1 MTTFAVTDPDHTIA
15 AINYLLANLG
25 TGSGS
30 GNANTG
36 NALIVNTTT
45 GVIGIGGST
54 TVQSYYYRYVNIRY
68 ADTSTGGGFSTT
80 PTNKS
85 YYGVLNNND
94 PSPATL
100 TNPASYQWF
109 RVTGGFGTTK
119 FLFYS
124 TYGGRQVQF
133 RADTSA
139 PNTFFKQV
147 GTTAI
152 DLDFILSSQA
162 LPTIVLT
169 AYQRS
174 NTAPPT
180 PTGGTYN
187 FSTLAFTPPSG
198 GWGNSVPTGNAPFYT
213 TQNTFIAPV
222 TGNTSGPS
230 LSWTTPVITGQNGN
244 NGSNGTSVFS
254 YTVYQQSATTPV
266 TPSGGTYNFATVTG
280 TPPIGWLN
288 TPVSTS
294 NNSIFSSTAQAYSN
308 TANGIWIGNTSSWSA
323 PVQFTGAGGT
333 PGTRGPV
340 PMAYVITVADPTTSP
355 GNQSSVLTAQWV
367 ASRTSL
373 VPPIGTGLN
382 PPVAGDTADFSWAS
396 NAAKSAV
403 YTYNGTTWNSAV
415 GQVIN
420 GNVFVTGSVNA
431 SALNANDV
439 YALTLRGGAV
449 TPGVY
454 AGTGYWFEAN
464 TGNAYIAGNLKIGNN
479 VSIGNNLSI
488 GSGVT
493 IGGLAT
499 NGNLN
504 SNTVGTTQIQPGSVT
519 TNSISAN
526 YVYAGN
532 IISTGATLNSN
543 TSPGYWLAYQSG
555 DARFGGNVSIGNNLV
570 VGNLITASSLNANVV
585 TYNNIVSGTV
595 PPPQGAGF
603 YLPTTLNLSG
613 AGSYDWNY
621 VSGGAYGYYK
631 SLSYITIPVTS
642 SMAQVLNSSGIR
654 YQIGFS
660 CNISAAN
667 IIPSSSGPT
676 FYLFTNVQQT
686 GTTYGGSNQIY
697 MIPSGASPVPSGGS
711 NNPGSLSSNVPRVL
725 NNANYNGAFS
735 MGTTISLP
743 YGGSGGVM
751 VSGSTIVMG
760 IGMFNS
766 TNPAT
771 LGTLDFTNM
780 SYNVI
785 LY

>member
-68 ADTSTGGGFSTT
+68 ADTSTGGGFSPT
-80 PTNKS
+80 PTNKL

-124 TYGGRQVQF
+124 TYGGRQIQF

-139 PNTFFKQV
+139 PNTFFRQV
-147 GTTAI
+147 TTTAI
-152 DLDFILSSQA
+152 DLDFVLSSQA

-169 AYQRS
+169 AFQRS
-174 NTAPPT
+174 NTAPAT

-187 FSTLAFTPPSG
+187 FSTLAFTPPT
-198 GWGNSVPTGNAPFYT
+198 GWGNSVPTGNTPFYT

-254 YTVYQQSATTPV
+254 YTVYQQSATTPP

-288 TPVSTS
+288 SPVSTS

-308 TANGIWIGNTSSWSA
+308 TANGIWIGNTSSWSV

-333 PGTRGPV
+333 QGPRGFL
-340 PMAYVITVADPTTSP
+340 PMAYVVTVADPTTAP
-355 GNQSSVLTAQWV
+355 GNSSSVLTTQFS
-367 ASRTSL
+367 ASRTNL
-373 VPPIGTGLN
+373 AAPIGTGYA
-382 PPVAGDTADFSWAS
+382 PISGDTADFTWAT
-396 NAAKSAV
+396 NATKNAV
-403 YTYNGTTWNSAV
+403 YTYNGTQWLPAA

-431 SALNANDV
+431 SALNANDI
-439 YALTLRGGAV
+439 YSLTLRGGTV

-454 AGTGYWFEAN
+454 AGTGYWFESSS
-464 TGNAYIAGNLKIGNN
+464 GNAYIAGNLKIGNN

-488 GSGVT
+488 GNNAS
-493 IGGLAT
+493 IG
-499 NGNLN
+499 GNLN
-504 SNTVGTTQIQPGSVT
+504 VSGLITTGSLIANTVNTTTVVPAAISSGIGLSTTTLQDITSPTQSILYPLANVAINITTTIANQPIYLFAGIDLIFTANPVVSTSLIGLSSTLYRYDGSTYTYVGDRAEVVEFDPATGVNPKIQPTWVGFADT
-519 TNSISAN
+519 PAIIGN
-526 YVYAGN
+526 YTYGIAVGW
-532 IISTGATLNSN
+532 T
-543 TSPGYWLAYQSG
+543 WLAGPVPTGVVLKSYY
-555 DARFGGNVSIGNNLV
+555 RNNLV
-570 VGNLITASSLNANVV
+570 
-585 TYNNIVSGTV
+585 
-595 PPPQGAGF
+595 Q
-603 YLPTTLNLSG
+603 TL
-613 AGSYDWNY
+613 
-621 VSGGAYGYYK
+621 K
-631 SLSYITIPVTS
+631 
-642 SMAQVLNSSGIR
+642 R
-654 YQIGFS
+654 
-660 CNISAAN
+660 
-667 IIPSSSGPT
+667 
-676 FYLFTNVQQT
+676 
-686 GTTYGGSNQIY
+686 
-697 MIPSGASPVPSGGS
+697 
-711 NNPGSLSSNVPRVL
+711 
-725 NNANYNGAFS
+725 
-735 MGTTISLP
+735 
-743 YGGSGGVM
+743 
-751 VSGSTIVMG
+751 
-760 IGMFNS
+760 
-766 TNPAT
+766 
-771 LGTLDFTNM
+771 
-780 SYNVI
+780 
-785 LY
+785 